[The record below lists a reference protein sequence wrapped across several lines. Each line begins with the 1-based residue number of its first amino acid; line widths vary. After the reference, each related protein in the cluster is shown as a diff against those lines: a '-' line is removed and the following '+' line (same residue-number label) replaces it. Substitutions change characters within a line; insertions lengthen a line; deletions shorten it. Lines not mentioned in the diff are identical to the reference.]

1 MKSLWQPTGDC
12 KSVPLPRLHRTRIGT
27 DDTVKLHRPEAASG
41 RPLERVTEHGSCD
54 TATLGFRCGNV
65 TAVRNVRAAS
75 ALVGA
80 QVIGPEDVSAI
91 LRHKR
96 FVVGPAP
103 VFDRILLRNVPGNCV
118 RFSATKYGLQDG
130 PNLVRVVGDG
140 PTDREHENDSTFQR
154 GAPF

>member
-1 MKSLWQPTGDC
+1 MKSLWQPTDDC
-12 KSVPLPRLHRTRIGT
+12 KTVLLPRLYRTRIGT

-41 RPLERVTEHGSCD
+41 RPLQRVTEHGSCD

-75 ALVGA
+75 ALIGA
-80 QVIGPEDVSAI
+80 QVIGPEDAFAI

-103 VFDRILLRNVPGNCV
+103 VFDRVLFRNVPGDCV
-118 RFSATKYGLQDG
+118 GFSSTKNGLQDG
-130 PNLVRVVGDG
+130 PNFFRVVGDG
-140 PTDREHENDSTFQR
+140 PTNRKHESGSSFQR
-154 GAPF
+154 